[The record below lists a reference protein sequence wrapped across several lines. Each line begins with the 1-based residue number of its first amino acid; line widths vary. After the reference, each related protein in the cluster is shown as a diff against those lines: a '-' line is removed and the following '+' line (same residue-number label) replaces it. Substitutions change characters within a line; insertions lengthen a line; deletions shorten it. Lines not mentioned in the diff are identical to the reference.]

1 MKIRNCEPIVA
12 LDVNDLQTAV
22 SLVNTL
28 GDSISWYKIG
38 SVLFTKEGPEA
49 VKSIKKLGKNI
60 FLDLKFHDIPNTVA
74 GAVRQCAQLG
84 VDMFTV
90 HASGGKNMIMRAMEA
105 SDECAQ
111 KYGVNPPKVIAVT
124 VLTSFDE
131 HDLKDD
137 FGLNLPLEN
146 ITKQLV
152 SVVVKAGGS
161 GIVASPNELKMLRDN
176 FGDDL
181 TIVTPGVRPVWA
193 QKSDQKRV
201 MTPAQAKAA
210 GSDFL
215 VIGRPIIAADNP
227 KEAADNILDELRK
240 VDNE

>member
-12 LDVNDLQTAV
+12 LDVNDLQSALSIV
-22 SLVNTL
+22 DAL

-38 SVLFTKEGPEA
+38 SVLFTKEGPDA

-74 GAVRQCAQLG
+74 GAVKQCVHLC

-90 HASGGKNMIMRAMEA
+90 HASGGKNMIMRAVEA
-105 SDECAQ
+105 SHEYGE

-131 HDLKDD
+131 TDLKDD
-137 FGLNLPLEN
+137 FGLELPLEN

-152 SVVVKAGGS
+152 SVVMKAGGG
-161 GIVASPNELKMLRDN
+161 GIVASPNELKMLRGN
-176 FGDDL
+176 FGEDL
-181 TIVTPGVRPVWA
+181 TIVTPGVRPTWA

-201 MTPAQAKAA
+201 MTPSQAKSE

-215 VIGRPIIAADNP
+215 VIGRPIIASPDP
-227 KEAADNILDELRK
+227 KEAADKILDELER
-240 VDNE
+240 